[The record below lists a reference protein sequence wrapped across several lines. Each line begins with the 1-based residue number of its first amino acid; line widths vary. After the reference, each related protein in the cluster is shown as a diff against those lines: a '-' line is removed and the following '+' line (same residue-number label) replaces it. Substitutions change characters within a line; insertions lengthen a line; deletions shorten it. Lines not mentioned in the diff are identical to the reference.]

1 MDVVFYKTLE
11 MISTVV
17 MKTDEESVEFTDGS
31 RPIIIVVVNTAGN
44 ANF

>member
-1 MDVVFYKTLE
+1 MHAVFYMKPK

-17 MKTDEESVEFTDGS
+17 MKTDGESVEFTYGS
-31 RPIIIVVVNTAGN
+31 QAIIIVVVNTAGN